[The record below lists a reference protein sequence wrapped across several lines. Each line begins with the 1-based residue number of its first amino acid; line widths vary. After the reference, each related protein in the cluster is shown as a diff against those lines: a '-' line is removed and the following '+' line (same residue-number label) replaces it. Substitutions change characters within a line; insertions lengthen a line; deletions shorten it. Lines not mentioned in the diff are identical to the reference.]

1 MDESESEEQS
11 KGRPMPLRLGALAS
25 ALVILLVFVVILKS
39 LGSFLQPLFVA
50 VFFYYIGAPIAERL
64 KKAGVPGSL
73 AGASIVL
80 LAVLVLAMIG
90 TIVGVHVDDIR
101 DKVPTY
107 SVDLR
112 NRAIEWVDEYS
123 EAQPAVARLIREQV
137 AVALGPNGVSGLAQR
152 GAVELVGGFVG
163 FLTSGIAIIVF
174 LVFLTFEASSL
185 PHRLKAAFGA
195 ERAADLLEVGRNTN
209 EAIIRYVYVKG
220 LASGLVSALSTG
232 VFLVLRLDMAIL
244 WGALTFFGNFI
255 PYVGSFVAVL
265 LPSTIALLQFGSP
278 GTAIGVASVL
288 TVFQVLVAQ
297 FLEPRYAG
305 RQLNLS
311 PLVVILSLAFW
322 GWLWGI
328 IGLLLA
334 IPVMVAIRL
343 AIENVPGLHP
353 VAALLSERPRR
364 GRPVADE
371 PAEGDSQP
379 G

>member
-1 MDESESEEQS
+1 
-11 KGRPMPLRLGALAS
+11 MPARLGALAS
-25 ALVILLVFVVILKS
+25 ALVILLVLVVILKS

-50 VFFYYIGAPIAERL
+50 IFFYYIGAPIAERL
-64 KKAGVPGSL
+64 KKMGAPGPL
-73 AGASIVL
+73 AGASIVML
-80 LAVLVLAMIG
+80 GVLVIVLVG

-101 DKVPTY
+101 ERVPTY
-107 SVDLR
+107 VIDLR
-112 NRAIEWVDEYS
+112 DRSVEWIDDYS
-123 EAQPAVARLIREQV
+123 EAQPEVAKYLRKEVAGALEEVRGKTGQV
-137 AVALGPNGVSGLAQR
+137 I
-152 GAVELVGGFVG
+152 GALVGGFVG
-163 FLTSGIAIIVF
+163 FLTNAIAIIVF
-174 LVFLTFEASSL
+174 LVFLTFEAASL

-209 EAIIRYVYVKG
+209 KAIIRYVYVKG
-220 LASGLVSALSTG
+220 IASGLVASLSTV

-265 LPSTIALLQFGSP
+265 LPSIIALLQFGSI
-278 GTAIGVASVL
+278 GTAVGVAAVL
-288 TVFQVLVAQ
+288 TAFQVLVAQ

-305 RQLNLS
+305 RELNLS
-311 PLVVILSLAFW
+311 PLVVIVSLAFW

-364 GRPVADE
+364 GRKAGE
-371 PAEGDSQP
+371 PPTEGDSQAA
-379 G
+379 